1 MHVLRAQ
8 HYAQIL
14 FRLGASPL
22 VLRVETENEKEVL
35 KEERRVE
42 SAESCV
48 N

>member
-1 MHVLRAQ
+1 MHVLKAQ

-14 FRLGASPL
+14 FRLVVSPM
-22 VLRVETENEKEVL
+22 VLRVETENENEVL

-42 SAESCV
+42 SAESCM